1 MDIKISN
8 GDFYLNNGIT
18 QMFNEDKEIEFKIK
32 QLLNSTIGNLSIIH
46 KPNNFDVSNEPINL
60 NSKTQINKIKSMVE
74 DVLKKLNLKLKVD
87 IDFKI
92 LNSGRK
98 ITISFIYLPTQYKFS
113 IFI

>member
-1 MDIKISN
+1 
-8 GDFYLNNGIT
+8 
-18 QMFNEDKEIEFKIK
+18 
-32 QLLNSTIGNLSIIH
+32 
-46 KPNNFDVSNEPINL
+46 
-60 NSKTQINKIKSMVE
+60 MVE